1 VACFSPVKNQFYKR
15 KNRHRGGFLKNFGL
29 AFVQLCAYRF
39 STAIG
44 LE

>member
-1 VACFSPVKNQFYKR
+1 MKQ
-15 KNRHRGGFLKNFGL
+15 KNRHRWRFCQIFGL
-29 AFVQLCAYRF
+29 SFFSLRAYRF

>member
-1 VACFSPVKNQFYKR
+1 MLVSEGYKK
-15 KNRHRGGFLKNFGL
+15 KNRHLWRFFRIFGRL
-29 AFVQLCAYRF
+29 FYSRAYRF